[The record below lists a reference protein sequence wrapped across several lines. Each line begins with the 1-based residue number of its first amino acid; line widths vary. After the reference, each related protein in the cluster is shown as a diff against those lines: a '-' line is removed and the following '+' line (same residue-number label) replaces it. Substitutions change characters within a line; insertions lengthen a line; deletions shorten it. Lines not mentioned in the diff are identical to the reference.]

1 MLPKETIQNETKEK
15 RGGFLSMLLG
25 ILGASLLGYIL
36 AGKGINRAGEGIL
49 GAGYGNKKRSK
60 KNKTKRKKKKK
71 IRLWK
76 QNGFLTPPHSLTNF
90 EIRKYYQNVPRFNG
104 VYFRDDLQK

>member
-71 IRLWK
+71 IRL
-76 QNGFLTPPHSLTNF
+76 
-90 EIRKYYQNVPRFNG
+90 
-104 VYFRDDLQK
+104 

>member
-36 AGKGINRAGEGIL
+36 ACKGINRAGEGIL

-60 KNKTKRKKKKK
+60 KKQNKKKKEKKDK
-71 IRLWK
+71 IMKTKW
-76 QNGFLTPPHSLTNF
+76 
-90 EIRKYYQNVPRFNG
+90 IFNAAS
-104 VYFRDDLQK
+104 FFN

>member
-1 MLPKETIQNETKEK
+1 MLPKETIQNEIKEK

-60 KNKTKRKKKKK
+60 KNKTKRKK
-71 IRLWK
+71 
-76 QNGFLTPPHSLTNF
+76 
-90 EIRKYYQNVPRFNG
+90 
-104 VYFRDDLQK
+104 